1 MPGMKIAIKRQLQAK
16 LNLLTSLKEQ
26 VHTASTSV
34 LVMNDPRPDT
44 TQRIQWDDVK
54 SAFRTR
60 ISTGIVPNLRH
71 TMIHEFPEDAAPS
84 SSGKYKTHSATST
97 PSK

>member
-1 MPGMKIAIKRQLQAK
+1 MKIAIKRQLQAK

-26 VHTASTSV
+26 VRTASASV
-34 LVMNDPRPDT
+34 LVMNGPRPET
-44 TQRIQWDDVK
+44 NQRIQWDDVT
-54 SAFRTR
+54 SAFRTP
-60 ISTGIVPNLRH
+60 ICTGIVSNLRH
-71 TMIHEFPEDAAPS
+71 TMIHEFLEDAAPS